1 MINQFY
7 EAAVNHMAIQLAY
20 LEKAIGRSITDEEK
34 ENLGEFVRGLD
45 RKTREDFEEK
55 LGSILCE

>member
-34 ENLGEFVRGLD
+34 DNMGKFFKGLD
-45 RKTREDFEEK
+45 RKIKEDFESEFGR
-55 LGSILCE
+55 LV